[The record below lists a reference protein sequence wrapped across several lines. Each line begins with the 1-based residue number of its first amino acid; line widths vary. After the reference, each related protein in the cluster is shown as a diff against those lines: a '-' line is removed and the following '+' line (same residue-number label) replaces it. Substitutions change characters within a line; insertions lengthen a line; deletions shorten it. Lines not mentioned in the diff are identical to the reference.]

1 MIGFGEKAVGPPVRK
16 DTRITGV
23 EVYSD
28 IDRAQ
33 QCSGLLS
40 DNLGSCG

>member
-1 MIGFGEKAVGPPVRK
+1 MGAPVRK

-23 EVYSD
+23 EVYRG

-33 QCSGLLS
+33 QCSALLS
-40 DNLGSCG
+40 GNFGSCG